1 MVKEKKLTI
10 TELSR
15 PIPSTIHKIK
25 GFGTLTIYQMK
36 MSPFWYLRV
45 RINDRIVRRSLK
57 PLLRT
62 ETKTQAIFEAKKI
75 YLDLQVSQMNQE
87 PINKTTGFKLIA
99 QKLNQ
104 ENESRCERGELSN
117 QKIINDNYRLKN
129 DLIPFFKKYQINQIT
144 YSVINEYFKT
154 INNTPRRKV
163 NPLDSNSLKIHLSHI
178 QQILKHAQKLNVI
191 QSLPMFPSFE
201 TKDQTRGHFDKSE
214 YKKLTATLRN
224 QIGKV
229 TTVTDDVGKKLRNV
243 ALTQELYDLIIFMM
257 NTFIRPSDI
266 KVIKH
271 SHITIVNGANKFL
284 RLNHPSTKSHPS
296 PVVSLEMAVEVY
308 QRILARQKKE
318 KTYKSNGYVFMPEY
332 ENRTYGLRQL
342 QRQFN
347 FLLETTNLKFDS
359 QEKERTL
366 YSLRHSALML
376 RCIES
381 ENLDLLTLARNARTS
396 PEMLNRFYLKYLT
409 PEMNID
415 KLQSQKNPKL
425 KKNQT
430 SELVK

>member
-1 MVKEKKLTI
+1 M
-10 TELSR
+10 
-15 PIPSTIHKIK
+15 
-25 GFGTLTIYQMK
+25 
-36 MSPFWYLRV
+36 
-45 RINDRIVRRSLK
+45 
-57 PLLRT
+57 
-62 ETKTQAIFEAKKI
+62 
-75 YLDLQVSQMNQE
+75 
-87 PINKTTGFKLIA
+87 
-99 QKLNQ
+99 
-104 ENESRCERGELSN
+104 
-117 QKIINDNYRLKN
+117 
-129 DLIPFFKKYQINQIT
+129 
-144 YSVINEYFKT
+144 
-154 INNTPRRKV
+154 
-163 NPLDSNSLKIHLSHI
+163 
-178 QQILKHAQKLNVI
+178 
-191 QSLPMFPSFE
+191 
-201 TKDQTRGHFDKSE
+201 
-214 YKKLTATLRN
+214 
-224 QIGKV
+224 
-229 TTVTDDVGKKLRNV
+229 
-243 ALTQELYDLIIFMM
+243 
-257 NTFIRPSDI
+257 
-266 KVIKH
+266 
-271 SHITIVNGANKFL
+271 
-284 RLNHPSTKSHPS
+284 
-296 PVVSLEMAVEVY
+296 
-308 QRILARQKKE
+308 ARQKKE